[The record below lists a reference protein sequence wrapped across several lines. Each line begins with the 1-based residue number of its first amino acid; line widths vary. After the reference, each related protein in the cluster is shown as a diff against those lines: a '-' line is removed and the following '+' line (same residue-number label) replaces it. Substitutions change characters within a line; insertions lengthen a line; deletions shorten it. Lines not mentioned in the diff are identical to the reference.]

1 MLNIAICDDEEI
13 FGSHLKKMVADYLDQ
28 RGEVYSFR
36 KFLSGKEFTK
46 LGAKMA
52 GFQIVFL
59 DINMSEQD
67 GIETAKKI
75 RELSDETYIVFVT
88 AFINYTLEGY
98 KVNAFRYLLKN
109 AENFSGALEECLDAI
124 FQKERIGS
132 EIKRYRFTE
141 GEKQFF
147 LKRLV
152 YIESN
157 LHTLEFHILEHDMVT
172 YTLRKTL
179 NAIEKDINDAVF
191 ARIHQSYLINLAY
204 VDAMEDKTAILV
216 DGTTLPIARLRYKEV
231 MEAYIRFKGVI

>member
-1 MLNIAICDDEEI
+1 MLKIAICDDEEI
-13 FGSHLKKMVADYLDQ
+13 FGTYLEKMVTDYLEQ
-28 RGEVYSFR
+28 KGEVFSIQ
-36 KFLSGKEFTK
+36 KFSSGKEFTK
-46 LGAKMA
+46 LGTKMA
-52 GFQIVFL
+52 GYRIIFL

-109 AENFSGALEECLDAI
+109 TDTFREALDECLEAI

-132 EIKRYRFTE
+132 GMKRYRFTE

-172 YTLRKTL
+172 YTLQKTL

-191 ARIHQSYLINLAY
+191 IRIHQSYLINLAY
-204 VDAMEDKTAILV
+204 VDAIEDKAAILV
-216 DGTTLPIARLRYKEV
+216 DGTTLPIARLRYKEA